1 MTLICTYFKCQ
12 NIYNIQG
19 QFVYLLDQKSKIPLY
34 IQLYEELKNDVI
46 SNYGIGDK
54 LLSIRKVAS
63 TYNLSKTTVESAYRQ
78 LYAEGYVDSVPKSGY
93 IVIDT
98 YYDGFKS
105 QNIKSQTPKSETKK
119 YKYDFFPAR
128 LSKDSFPLKLWK
140 RLFAKA
146 IDDSLDF
153 GAYHDGQ
160 GELGLRE
167 EIAKYLND
175 SRGVN
180 CSEEQIV
187 ICGGF
192 SDSMGLLAKLIKPKY
207 THFGMENPGYHIAR
221 RVFEEYGYEV
231 EKIGVDKNGIKLEE
245 LQNSNAR
252 LVYITPSHQY
262 PTGVAM
268 PIANR
273 LKLLEYINEE
283 DGFIIEDDY
292 DSELSYSN
300 RPIPS
305 LQGLDGFDRV
315 IYLGTFAKS
324 LSPALRVSYMVLP
337 NRLLPL
343 YKESYDVHFPR
354 VSITTQKTLEL
365 FMSEGHWERHLR
377 KIRTINKKKHNL
389 MRDLLKEKLG
399 DTMKIV
405 SQGGGLAILI
415 NPTVAFD
422 WEKFKELAEE
432 KEIKLYFAKER
443 SGGDFEAIRMGFGG
457 FSEVEIIEVV
467 EVFVG
472 VWEESIKCL
481 M

>member
-1 MTLICTYFKCQ
+1 MYTLVPNVKT
-12 NIYNIQG
+12 
-19 QFVYLLDQKSKIPLY
+19 PLH
-34 IQLYEELKNDVI
+34 IQLYEEIKNDIV
-46 SNYGIGDK
+46 SNYDVGDK
-54 LLSIRKVAS
+54 LSSIRKVAS

-98 YYDGFKS
+98 YFDAFK
-105 QNIKSQTPKSETKK
+105 NVNTLTQTPKPKETQ

-140 RLFAKA
+140 RLSSKA
-146 IDDSLDF
+146 IDSSLDF

-160 GELGLRE
+160 GEIGLRE
-167 EIAKYLND
+167 EIAKYLIA
-175 SRGVN
+175 SRGVK
-180 CSEEQIV
+180 CSSQQIV

-192 SDSMGLLAKLIKPKY
+192 SDSMGLLAKLVKSNY
-207 THFGMENPGYHIAR
+207 EYFGMENPGYHVAR
-221 RVFEEYGYEV
+221 RVFEEYGYKI
-231 EKIGVDKNGIKLEE
+231 EKIGVDKNGILLEE
-245 LQNSNAR
+245 LGESNAKI
-252 LVYITPSHQY
+252 VYITPSHQY

-273 LKLLEYINEE
+273 LKLLAWADRCE
-283 DGFIIEDDY
+283 GLIIEDDY
-292 DSELSYSN
+292 DSELSYAN

-305 LQGLDGFDRV
+305 LQGLDRFDRV
-315 IYLGTFAKS
+315 VYLGTFAKS

-337 NRLLPL
+337 NRLLSL
-343 YKESYDVHFPR
+343 YNESYDAHFPR

-365 FMSEGHWERHLR
+365 FMSEGHWDRHLR

-399 DTMKIV
+399 DTMEIL

-415 NPTVAFD
+415 HPTVAFD
-422 WEKFKELAEE
+422 WEKFKELAE
-432 KEIKLYFAKER
+432 KKKIKLYFAKER

-457 FSEVEIIEVV
+457 FSEKELKEAVEA
-467 EVFVG
+467 FVRI
-472 VWEESIKCL
+472 WD
-481 M
+481 